1 MSIKNKI
8 VSAANAVALIQDGD
22 TVCTSGFVGTGTPE
36 ELIIALEKRFIETG
50 SPRNL
55 TLVFAAAPGDGV
67 DKGANRLAHKG
78 LLKRVIGGHWAL
90 VPKIAAMAVANEIE
104 AYNLPMGTITQL
116 FRDTAANRAGLLTKV
131 GIGTFVD
138 PRESGGKLN
147 SVTTEDLVRIM
158 EVDGEEW
165 LFYKAFPIH
174 AAFLRGTTA
183 DPAGNITME
192 REALYLDNLSIAMAA
207 KNSGGFVAAQVER
220 IAARN
225 SLDSRK
231 VHVPRVMVDC
241 IVQSEPENHFQT
253 YATQYN
259 PAYSGEI
266 TTELNNITPLRL
278 DDRKIIA
285 RRAAFE
291 LPMGGIVNLGIGMP
305 EGVSSVAQEE
315 NILEYITLTAE
326 PGVIGGMPQAGLNF
340 GAAINTDAI
349 IQQNQQFDF
358 YDGGGLDMATLGMA
372 QVDQCGNVNVS
383 LFGTRI
389 AGAGGFINISQNASK
404 LVFAGTFT
412 AGGLRVVV
420 SEGMLHIKQEG
431 KIRKFISAV
440 QQITFNGKY
449 AVKNSQPV
457 YYVTERCV
465 FRLRE
470 KGLELTEIAPGID
483 IEKDILAHMDFVPI
497 INKPIIMDSRI
508 FIDNPMALDNILLQS
523 ELEERISYDPSR
535 NLLFLNLEGHSIQTR
550 KDVETIQYT
559 LEEKIQSYGH
569 KVGLVANYNG
579 CEMHPLIKE
588 IYSAF
593 IDYMDRN
600 YFSSN
605 VQYTTSAFMRLKL
618 GDSLEER
625 KVNPHVFEIITK
637 KQSSENSNE
646 VTSRIKKA
654 SNINSSS

>member
-1 MSIKNKI
+1 
-8 VSAANAVALIQDGD
+8 
-22 TVCTSGFVGTGTPE
+22 
-36 ELIIALEKRFIETG
+36 
-50 SPRNL
+50 
-55 TLVFAAAPGDGV
+55 VFAAAPGDGV

-305 EGVSSVAQEE
+305 EGVSS
-315 NILEYITLTAE
+315 LSS
-326 PGVIGGMPQAGLNF
+326 
-340 GAAINTDAI
+340 I
-349 IQQNQQFDF
+349 I
-358 YDGGGLDMATLGMA
+358 
-372 QVDQCGNVNVS
+372 
-383 LFGTRI
+383 
-389 AGAGGFINISQNASK
+389 
-404 LVFAGTFT
+404 
-412 AGGLRVVV
+412 
-420 SEGMLHIKQEG
+420 
-431 KIRKFISAV
+431 
-440 QQITFNGKY
+440 
-449 AVKNSQPV
+449 
-457 YYVTERCV
+457 
-465 FRLRE
+465 
-470 KGLELTEIAPGID
+470 
-483 IEKDILAHMDFVPI
+483 
-497 INKPIIMDSRI
+497 
-508 FIDNPMALDNILLQS
+508 
-523 ELEERISYDPSR
+523 
-535 NLLFLNLEGHSIQTR
+535 
-550 KDVETIQYT
+550 
-559 LEEKIQSYGH
+559 
-569 KVGLVANYNG
+569 
-579 CEMHPLIKE
+579 
-588 IYSAF
+588 
-593 IDYMDRN
+593 
-600 YFSSN
+600 
-605 VQYTTSAFMRLKL
+605 
-618 GDSLEER
+618 
-625 KVNPHVFEIITK
+625 
-637 KQSSENSNE
+637 
-646 VTSRIKKA
+646 
-654 SNINSSS
+654 

>member
-8 VSAANAVALIQDGD
+8 VSAANAVALIKDGD

-36 ELIIALEKRFIETG
+36 ELIIALEKRFLETG

-192 REALYLDNLSIAMAA
+192 REALYLDNLAIAMAA

-241 IVQSEPENHFQT
+241 IVQSEPKNHYQT

-431 KIRKFISAV
+431 KIKKFISAV

-449 AVKNSQPV
+449 AIKNSQPV

-588 IYSAF
+588 TYSTF
-593 IDYMDRN
+593 IDYMDSN

-618 GDSLEER
+618 GDSLDER
-625 KVNPHVFEIITK
+625 KVKPHVFEINTK

-654 SNINSSS
+654 SKINSSS